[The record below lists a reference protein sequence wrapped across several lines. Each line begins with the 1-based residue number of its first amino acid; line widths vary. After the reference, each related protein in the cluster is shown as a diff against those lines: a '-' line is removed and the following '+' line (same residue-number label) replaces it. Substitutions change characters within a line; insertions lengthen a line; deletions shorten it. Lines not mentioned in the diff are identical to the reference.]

1 MLKPHSSRRSTACQ
15 IRLLPNTVRAL
26 NCGLV
31 GNEVK
36 LRLGNR
42 LACLIGD
49 FAAEQLPLLQVQSHS
64 VCFLFH
70 DLVAGMLGRTALGL
84 RHQVPL
90 PGTQLSKP
98 DLAILIRFRVPR
110 DQIALVMRGHSE
122 FLDTR
127 LTLTS
132 LLFSAIMKC
141 TRPPGP
147 LDCHSCHSPNSPK
160 LRRYSSSGY
169 NCTRAGAPHGIPAT
183 AVAAWCACAFAAA
196 FEPPRSRLS
205 RGEQLS
211 PPHPAGRRGAA
222 PVLPPPTQAPRA
234 SSGPLGGLSGAR
246 CSLYSD

>member
-15 IRLLPNTVRAL
+15 IRFLPNTVRAL

-36 LRLGNR
+36 LHLGNR

-64 VCFLFH
+64 VRFLFH

-98 DLAILIRFRVPR
+98 DLAILIRFHVPR

-122 FLDTR
+122 FLDT
-127 LTLTS
+127 
-132 LLFSAIMKC
+132 
-141 TRPPGP
+141 
-147 LDCHSCHSPNSPK
+147 
-160 LRRYSSSGY
+160 
-169 NCTRAGAPHGIPAT
+169 
-183 AVAAWCACAFAAA
+183 
-196 FEPPRSRLS
+196 PR
-205 RGEQLS
+205 
-211 PPHPAGRRGAA
+211 
-222 PVLPPPTQAPRA
+222 RA
-234 SSGPLGGLSGAR
+234 SDSISRPVFMCGCGQSPQIQSTKSSATTLAQGSVSQFRAPPDASGCLITKVTFFLSFFIPNR
-246 CSLYSD
+246 